1 MRIVE
6 ELDAP
11 TFRASKMDKKI
22 MGYLRE
28 HLAEAATQTIS
39 EVALGS
45 GVAEATCTRFVR
57 KLGFRAFSDF
67 KTALARE
74 AMEIRRHKLLTGS
87 VENGEPVR
95 ETARK
100 LLSSN
105 MRALESTYDA
115 LSEAAVGGSAKRL
128 LEARRI
134 IFIGLGY
141 SGIIA
146 QDSNFKFMRIGL
158 NTLAVSDSHTMVMLA
173 SILGPEDVLFA
184 ISHSGETEEII
195 RAVTLAKKNGVQIIS
210 LTESHASR
218 LWKLS
223 DVTLGYVSKETR
235 LESGSISSKM
245 AQFFLVDL
253 VYTQVVKLQPEGT
266 EKHRQTTRAL
276 DAIQQQA
283 VKKSKKT

>member
-22 MGYLRE
+22 MAYLRE
-28 HLAEAATQTIS
+28 HLADAATQTIS
-39 EVALGS
+39 EVAQGS
-45 GVAEATCTRFVR
+45 GAAEATCTRFVR
-57 KLGFRAFSDF
+57 KLGFAAFSDF
-67 KTALARE
+67 KTALAKE

-115 LSEAAVGGSAKRL
+115 LLEEAVGQCAKRL
-128 LEARRI
+128 LGARRI

-146 QDSNFKFMRIGL
+146 QDSNFKFMRIGM
-158 NTLAVSDSHTMVMLA
+158 NTSAVSDSHTMVMMA
-173 SILGPEDVLFA
+173 SILGEEDVLFA

-195 RAVTLAKKNGVQIIS
+195 RAVTLAKKNGVEIIS
-210 LTESHASR
+210 LTESHPSQ
-218 LWKLS
+218 LQELS
-223 DVTLGYVSKETR
+223 DITLGYVSNETQ

-245 AQFFLVDL
+245 AQFFLIDL
-253 VYTQVVKLQPEGT
+253 VYTQMVKLQPEAT
-266 EKHRQTTRAL
+266 AKRLQTTKAL
-276 DAIQQQA
+276 EAIHRHG
-283 VKKSKKT
+283 VKK